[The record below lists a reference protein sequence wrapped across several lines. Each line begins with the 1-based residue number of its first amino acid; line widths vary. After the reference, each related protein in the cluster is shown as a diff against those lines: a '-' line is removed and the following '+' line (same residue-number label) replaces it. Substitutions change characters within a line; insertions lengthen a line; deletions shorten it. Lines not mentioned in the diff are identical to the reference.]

1 MLYPAQL
8 ASFCNC
14 GRGALQ
20 LRPEDLHKVWPES
33 EGKASLVGVSHGDF
47 LSAGVQDLVA
57 E

>member
-14 GRGALQ
+14 GREALQ